1 MSCKIPKEVQAYVD
15 LVESG
20 EHRCCREQKE
30 LAAYVKKVFATED
43 LFVDEEQLHHYLGL
57 AKYFPFKRLFP
68 WQEFVVT
75 LWDCTYK
82 SDGGISY
89 APETLKNGLPCPRS
103 GHLFSTL
110 FVITGNLNI
119 YKKIRIQ

>member
-1 MSCKIPKEVQAYVD
+1 MYLPIM
-15 LVESG
+15 
-20 EHRCCREQKE
+20 
-30 LAAYVKKVFATED
+30 
-43 LFVDEEQLHHYLGL
+43 LGL
-57 AKYFPFKRLFP
+57 HSHKQVKNKKFYENFIATYFYFKKKC
-68 WQEFVVT
+68 
-75 LWDCTYK
+75 DICTYK